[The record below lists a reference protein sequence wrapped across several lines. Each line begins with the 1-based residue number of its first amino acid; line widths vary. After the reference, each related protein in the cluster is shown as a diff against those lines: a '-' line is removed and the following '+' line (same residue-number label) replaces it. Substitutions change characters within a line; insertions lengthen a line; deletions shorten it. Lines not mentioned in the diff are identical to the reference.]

1 MAELATQFELHPN
14 IDIYSR
20 FIMGWQIANSLDKE
34 TQTTVRHTAIAR
46 YGRPEII
53 NSDQGSQYTCEHW
66 VSTLK
71 ELGIEISMDGKGRA
85 TDNAF
90 IERFF
95 GTLKRKHI
103 YLNPAKDGLE
113 WYQGAA
119 KFILKYNR
127 RNHRGI
133 GSSKPV
139 NLYLKAA

>member
-1 MAELATQFELHPN
+1 MSFIFMLLR

-20 FIMGWQIANSLDKE
+20 FIVGWQIANSLHKK
-34 TQTTVRHTAIAR
+34 TQTTVLQTAIAHC
-46 YGRPEII
+46 GKPEII
-53 NSDQGSQYTCEHW
+53 NSDQGSQYTYEHW

-85 TDNAF
+85 TDTAF

-103 YLNPAKDGLE
+103 YLNPAEDGLE
-113 WYQGAA
+113 LYQGVA
-119 KFILKYNR
+119 KFMLKYNR